1 MPALPETHGP
11 WSLPPAQKP
20 PPAPRRLPIGL
31 IVWLGLLAAAAIV
44 FFTLTTLFPGQLVG
58 LDQTDALYALAL
70 LALVSSGLVYARRL
84 RFGEA
89 ARNLAIWFAIGATLL
104 VGYSFRAELT
114 GVFNRVRGEVIPA
127 YAVPTSNRSMV
138 LTASADGHFYVMGQ
152 VNGAP
157 VRFIVDTGS
166 SGVVLSPADARRAGV
181 DLAALKFST
190 PGETANGVG
199 YDAPTTVASL
209 GVGPLRLANAPV
221 EVNKTPMSASLLG
234 MSFLRQADIATHGDQ
249 MTLTWRS

>member
-1 MPALPETHGP
+1 MPETHGP
-11 WSLPPAQKP
+11 WSLPPAPKP
-20 PPAPRRLPIGL
+20 PQAPRRLPIGL
-31 IVWLGLLAAAAIV
+31 IVWLGLLAAAAIAFV
-44 FFTLTTLFPGQLVG
+44 TLTTLFPGQLTGV
-58 LDQTDALYALAL
+58 DQTDALYALAL

-104 VGYSFRAELT
+104 VGYSFRAELA
-114 GVFNRVRGEVIPA
+114 GVFNRVRGEVIPG
-127 YAVPTSNRSMV
+127 YAVPTSNRSLV
-138 LTASADGHFYVMGQ
+138 VTASDDGHFYVIGQ

-166 SGVVLSPADARRAGV
+166 SGVVLSPADAQRAGI
-181 DLAALKFST
+181 DLAVLRFSS

-199 YDAPTTVASL
+199 YDAPTKVASL
-209 GVGPLRLANAPV
+209 QVGPLRLTNVAV

-234 MSFLRQADIATHGDQ
+234 MSFLRQADISTHGDQ
-249 MTLTWRS
+249 MTLRWRD